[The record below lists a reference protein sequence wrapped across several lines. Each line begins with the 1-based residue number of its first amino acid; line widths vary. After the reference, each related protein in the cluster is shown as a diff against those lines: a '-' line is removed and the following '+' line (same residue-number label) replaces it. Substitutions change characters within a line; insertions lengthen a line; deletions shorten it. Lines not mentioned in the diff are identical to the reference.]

1 MIFHLKASIFPSM
14 TDLLLI
20 RHGETHWNTEKRFQ
34 GTADSPLT
42 ELGERQ
48 ARLLAERIAKLEPA
62 ALYTSDLGRAA
73 STAGIIGAACDLQ
86 ATPDTRLRERNVG
99 VLTGLTFEVIRDDHG
114 HIWKQYFDH
123 DYIIPEGESLRE
135 VVDRGEAF
143 LDYVTQ
149 AHPDDL
155 VVAVSHGA
163 IISALLRKLL
173 HIPADAPRSF
183 SLYNCALNRLECR
196 NGTWK
201 LALLGDVSHLE
212 AETAVFDEVQ

>member
-1 MIFHLKASIFPSM
+1 MIFPPKASIFRSM

-20 RHGETHWNTEKRFQ
+20 RHGETRWNTEKRFQ

-42 ELGERQ
+42 EQGERQ
-48 ARLLAERIAKLEPA
+48 ARLLAERIAALEPE

-86 ATPDTRLRERNVG
+86 ATPDIRLRERNVG
-99 VLTGLTFEVIRDDHG
+99 VLTGLTFEVIRDDHA
-114 HIWKQYFDH
+114 HIWKQYFDR
-123 DYIIPEGESLRE
+123 DYIIPDGESLRS

-143 LDYVTQ
+143 LDYLTR
-149 AHPDDL
+149 AHPEGL
-155 VVAVSHGA
+155 VAAVSHGA

-183 SLYNCALNRLECR
+183 SLFNCALNRLEYR
-196 NGTWK
+196 GGSWK
-201 LALLGDVSHLE
+201 LTLLGDVSHLE